1 MGAPTSLRLRG
12 DKAEKCGE
20 LQSLEPNLSIHREAS
35 EHEVD
40 VPALGADV
48 AHAVHMQLHV
58 GWLWRKI
65 RKGEVGTRD
74 TRQRVLGL
82 PDRLFY
88 VFLHVMPSQDQN

>member
-1 MGAPTSLRLRG
+1 MGAPTSLRLKG

-58 GWLWRKI
+58 GWLWRRI
-65 RKGEVGTRD
+65 GKGEVGTRD

-88 VFLHVMPSQDQN
+88 GFLHVMPSQDQN